1 MYNVIDEF
9 LPKETFDGLKHDI
22 LSSRFPFFIENKV
35 NNFETEENK
44 FNWYA
49 THTIYDDH
57 KPESSYYEQIEKIFL
72 NRINEHHYIKAL
84 IRIKVNFYPHSREL
98 IEHAPHTDDTFSH
111 MGAVFSLNTCDGFT
125 RLSDGSIIDSVE
137 NRIVF
142 FDASTSHNSTTTT
155 TDIGRYNINFN
166 FI

>member
-1 MYNVIDEF
+1 MIWGDFQQFIKRF
-9 LPKETFDGLKHDI
+9 LHLFSSFQKRSCLKKH
-22 LSSRFPFFIENKV
+22 LSEAMNLADFPNGHCIKKR
-35 NNFETEENK
+35 T
-44 FNWYA
+44 
-49 THTIYDDH
+49 
-57 KPESSYYEQIEKIFL
+57 PGRQIEKIFL
-72 NRINEHHYIKAL
+72 DRINKHHYIKAL
-84 IRIKVNFYPHSREL
+84 IRIKVNFYPHSKEL

-111 MGAVFSLNTCDGFT
+111 MGAVFSLNTCNGFT
-125 RLSDGSIIDSVE
+125 RLSDGTIIDSVE